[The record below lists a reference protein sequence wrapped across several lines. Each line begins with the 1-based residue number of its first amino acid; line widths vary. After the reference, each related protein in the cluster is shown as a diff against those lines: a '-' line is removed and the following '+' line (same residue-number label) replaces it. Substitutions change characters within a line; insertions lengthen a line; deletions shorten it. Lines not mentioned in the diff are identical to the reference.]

1 MKQDT
6 LNRVI
11 DYALCHL
18 NSNWDDWIEEDLG
31 ISNENFVKLIKKFQ
45 DDNIPIDKSVPV
57 L

>member
-45 DDNIPIDKSVPV
+45 DDNIPIDKSVPI